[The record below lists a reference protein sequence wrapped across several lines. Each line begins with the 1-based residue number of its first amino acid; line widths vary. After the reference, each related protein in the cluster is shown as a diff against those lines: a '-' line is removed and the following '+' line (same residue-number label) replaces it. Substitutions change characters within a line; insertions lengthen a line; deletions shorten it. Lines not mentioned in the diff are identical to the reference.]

1 MNKAAIT
8 LALSLAAVCVGP
20 ARGQYYNGEA
30 LREACEVKVAF
41 VNGVC
46 EGYVTGIADA
56 AAHFGATEGLAH
68 GLCIPAGTKST
79 RLIRVV
85 IEYLEA
91 RRGAIGDDA
100 AVYVR
105 AALAEAFPCH

>member
-1 MNKAAIT
+1 MKNPLILLPLA
-8 LALSLAAVCVGP
+8 LALSAMAAR
-20 ARGQYYNGEA
+20 AQYYDGEA
-30 LREACEVKVAF
+30 LREACEVKIAF

-56 AAHFGATEGLAH
+56 AAHFGKSEGLVH
-68 GLCIPAGTKST
+68 GLCIPPGTKSA

-85 IEYLEA
+85 VEYLEA
-91 RRGAIGDDA
+91 RRGEIDDDA

-105 AALAEAFPCH
+105 AALSEAYPCH